1 MIAGYS
7 EEWIFR
13 RCLTRVFKDRWGIVW
28 AVLIVSVLFAVF
40 HWAEFVLVGE
50 RKPFLQGYFIAL
62 GQALLFGLVFSII
75 VGRGHSILWTAFLH
89 CITDW
94 KPYYKSPLDSGC
106 WIFAYPT

>member
-13 RCLTRVFKDRWGIVW
+13 RCLTGVFKDRLGIVW

-50 RKPFLQGYFIAL
+50 QKPFLQGYFIAL

-75 VGRGHSILWTAFLH
+75 VGLGRSILWTA
-89 CITDW
+89 
-94 KPYYKSPLDSGC
+94 PASSPGF
-106 WIFAYPT
+106 I